1 MVRVGRNLQQKSSF
15 ANAVA
20 SEQTRIGEDGSGR
33 VVGIHIMTHLRNPI
47 SHPCPPLAQMSPG
60 PMIQAP
66 WPWILYS
73 SPRSSWKCVVIPHFR
88 GVPSL
93 LLEESVGL
101 SEEETCCP
109 LDDDSVA
116 AHADGWSVALKR
128 SGLSVHTVYNS
139 LIIYMSL
146 EPEQSLGLTLS
157 EFDIRIPL
165 YSISIAIF

>member
-1 MVRVGRNLQQKSSF
+1 
-15 ANAVA
+15 
-20 SEQTRIGEDGSGR
+20 
-33 VVGIHIMTHLRNPI
+33 MT
-47 SHPCPPLAQMSPG
+47 
-60 PMIQAP
+60 QAP

-73 SPRSSWKCVVIPHFR
+73 SPRSSWKYVVIPHFR

-93 LLEESVGL
+93 LPEESVGL

-116 AHADGWSVALKR
+116 AHADGWSVPLKR
-128 SGLSVHTVYNS
+128 RGLSVHTVYNS

-165 YSISIAIF
+165 YLISIAIF